1 MLAWDESKASAR
13 REERALEGF
22 VDEGLEGG
30 VKGLFLAEP
39 LLATEEDRC
48 IGKPYQREVL

>member
-1 MLAWDESKASAR
+1 MLAWEDSRASAR
-13 REERALEGF
+13 REERALGGF
-22 VDEGLEGG
+22 EEEGLEGG

-48 IGKPYQREVL
+48 IGNPYQ